1 MAFLS
6 KKQLDAFERRIAGLI
21 EWCVSKGFL
30 WLIILSEVRRKPVHT
45 YELAKILRRK
55 YGFRPN
61 LATLYITTSLM
72 RATGLIVAKQGEGR
86 RKVLYLTPKGLEALE
101 RGISQIRYLFD
112 RLRIAPAPTA
122 RKVIEK

>member
-45 YELAKILRRK
+45 YELAKILRRE

-61 LATLYITTSLM
+61 FASLYLTTYLM
-72 RATGLIVAKQGEGR
+72 RATGLIEAKPSGR
-86 RKVLYLTPKGLEALE
+86 RKLLYITPKGEEALK
-101 RGISQIRYLFD
+101 RGVNQIHDLYLK
-112 RLRIAPAPTA
+112 LRGN
-122 RKVIEK
+122 E